1 MGEDGNG
8 DGGAL
13 SANGR
18 KVVRVGIL
26 SPIGKL
32 DPREAVDNVSNLILG
47 QIFEPAYAVTAGET
61 TVRPLLFSEPL
72 RHEAGQRY
80 SAAVRS
86 GVVFSDGTPLTAEL
100 LAQSLGRSPVLTTKA
115 AIAVR
120 GDRVVFTLTSINP
133 RFELTLTQSNCA
145 IVLEKD
151 GTLYGTGPFMFDG
164 RPTLRTLQT
173 TSPLRLI
180 RNPLWHGNTKI
191 DEVQF
196 IVRSA
201 DPDGSP
207 RELIESFRRG
217 EIDLTA
223 ALTAADLT
231 RGSLTSALPALQPGN
246 STGILF
252 FNTRHRILSR
262 ADVRR
267 AIAFAVDVQDIA
279 QRSYDKNPAAFIA
292 RSLLP
297 PMMGRPTGLPYVNR
311 EEAKRLLAAAGEARP
326 SRLSLLVPWAPRQY
340 LPKPMA
346 VAQAIRAH
354 LAEVG
359 IAVDLRETS
368 NGEEF
373 FADLTRGNFDL
384 ALAGW
389 IADNPDP
396 ADFFEA
402 LLWSKM
408 TEGDNQANP
417 SRWSHPAT
425 DAALAAFREAP
436 TDEHRK
442 ELERIIR
449 DEVPLLP
456 LIYGQSVVSHSRK
469 VRGVSLS
476 STGIVPL
483 AGLSLM

>member
-1 MGEDGNG
+1 MGENG
-8 DGGAL
+8 DGVSS
-13 SANGR
+13 SASGR
-18 KVVRVGIL
+18 KIVRVGIL
-26 SPIGKL
+26 APIAKL

-47 QIFEPAYAVTAGET
+47 QIFEPPYAGTAGET
-61 TVRPLLFSEPL
+61 TVHPVLFSEPL
-72 RHEAGQRY
+72 RHEGGQRY

-86 GVVFSDGTPLTAEL
+86 GVMFSDGTPLTAEL
-100 LAQSLGRSPVLTTKA
+100 TVRSLKRSAVLTTKA
-115 AIAVR
+115 AITVS
-120 GDRVVFTLTSINP
+120 GDRVVFTLASVNP

-151 GTLYGTGPFMFDG
+151 GTLYGTGAFMFEG
-164 RPTLRTLQT
+164 KPTLRTLQT
-173 TSPLRLI
+173 TSPLRLV
-180 RNPLWHGNTKI
+180 RNPLWRGKAKI
-191 DEVQF
+191 DEAQF
-196 IVRSA
+196 IVRPA

-223 ALTAADLT
+223 ALLVADLT
-231 RGSLTSALPALQPGN
+231 RYSLTSVVPALQPGN

-252 FNTRHRILSR
+252 FNTEHRVLSR

-267 AIAFAVDVQDIA
+267 AVALAIDVQDVA
-279 QRSYDKNPAAFIA
+279 QRSYDKNPVAFIA

-297 PMMGRPTGLPYVNR
+297 PMMGRPTGLPHMNR
-311 EEAKRLLAAAGEARP
+311 EESKRLLAAAGADRP
-326 SRLSLLVPWAPRQY
+326 SRLSLLIPWGPRQY

-359 IAVDLRETS
+359 ITVDLRETG
-368 NGEEF
+368 NGDEF

-417 SRWSHPAT
+417 SRWKHPPT

-436 TDEHRK
+436 TEENRK

-449 DEVPLLP
+449 EEAPLLP
-456 LIYGQSVVSHSRK
+456 LIYGQSAVSHSRK
-469 VRGVSLS
+469 VRGVSVS

-483 AGLSLM
+483 ADVSVM

>member
-1 MGEDGNG
+1 MAELR
-8 DGGAL
+8 DGGNS
-13 SANGR
+13 SASGT
-18 KVVRVGIL
+18 KIVRVGL
-26 SPIGKL
+26 LNPIGKL
-32 DPREAVDNVSNLILG
+32 DPRDAVDNVSNLVLG
-47 QIFEPAYAVTAGET
+47 QIFEPAYAVTAGEST
-61 TVRPLLFSEPL
+61 IQPLLFSEPL
-72 RHEAGQRY
+72 RHEGGQRY

-100 LAQSLGRSPVLTTKA
+100 VERSLKRSPVLGTKA
-115 AIAVR
+115 TIAVR
-120 GDRVVFTLTSINP
+120 GDRVNFDLTSVNP

-151 GTLYGTGPFMFDG
+151 GALYGTGPFMFEG
-164 RPTLRTLQT
+164 KPTLRALQT
-173 TSPLRLI
+173 TSALRLV
-180 RNPLWHGNTKI
+180 RNPLWRGSTKI

-196 IVRSA
+196 IVCLA

-207 RELIESFRRG
+207 RELIEAFRRG

-223 ALTAADLT
+223 ALTAADLARSNLAT
-231 RGSLTSALPALQPGN
+231 AVPAMQPGN

-267 AIAFAVDVQDIA
+267 AIALAIDVYDIA
-279 QRSYDKNPAAFIA
+279 QRSYDRNPLAFIA

-297 PMMGRPTGLPYVNR
+297 PMMGRPSGLPSMNR
-311 EEAKRLLAAAGEARP
+311 EEAKRLLAAAGADRP

-340 LPKPMA
+340 LPKPIGA
-346 VAQAIRAH
+346 AEAISAN

-359 IAVDLRETS
+359 ITVELRETAT
-368 NGEEF
+368 GEEF
-373 FADLTRGNFDL
+373 FGDLTRGNFDL

-408 TEGDNQANP
+408 AESEHQANP
-417 SRWSHPAT
+417 SRWKDPAT
-425 DAALAAFREAP
+425 DAALAVFRQAP
-436 TDEHRK
+436 TEENRK
-442 ELERIIR
+442 ELERLIAA
-449 DEVPLLP
+449 EAPLLP

-469 VRGVSLS
+469 VRGVSVA

-483 AGLSLM
+483 ASVSLM

>member
-1 MGEDGNG
+1 MGEDRNG
-8 DGGAL
+8 DGGNS
-13 SANGR
+13 SASSR
-18 KVVRVGIL
+18 KIVRVGIL

-32 DPREAVDNVSNLILG
+32 DPREALDNVSNLILG
-47 QIFEPAYAVTAGET
+47 QIFEPAYAVTVGET
-61 TVRPLLFSEPL
+61 TVQPVLFSEPL
-72 RHEAGQRY
+72 RHEGGRRY

-100 LAQSLGRSPVLTTKA
+100 TARSLNRSAVLTTKA
-115 AIAVR
+115 AIAVQ
-120 GDRVVFTLTSINP
+120 GDRIVFTLASVNP

-145 IVLEKD
+145 IVMEKG
-151 GTLYGTGPFMFDG
+151 GTLYGTGPFMFEG
-164 RPTLRTLQT
+164 RPALRELQT
-173 TSPLRLI
+173 TSPLRLV
-180 RNPLWHGNTKI
+180 RNPLWRGNAKV

-196 IVRSA
+196 IVRPC

-223 ALTAADLT
+223 ALTVADLT
-231 RGSLTSALPALQPGN
+231 RGSLTSVVPTLQPGN

-252 FNTRHRILSR
+252 FNTERRILSR
-262 ADVRR
+262 AGVRR
-267 AIAFAVDVQDIA
+267 AIALAIDVQDIA
-279 QRSYDKNPAAFIA
+279 QRSYDKNPVAFIA

-297 PMMGRPTGLPYVNR
+297 PMMGRPTGLPYMSRV
-311 EEAKRLLAAAGEARP
+311 EAKRLMAAAGADRP
-326 SRLSLLVPWAPRQY
+326 SRLSLLIPWAPRQY

-354 LAEVG
+354 LAEIDIV
-359 IAVDLRETS
+359 VDLRETGT
-368 NGEEF
+368 GEEF

-417 SRWSHPAT
+417 SRWKHPAT

-436 TDEHRK
+436 TEENRK
-442 ELERIIR
+442 ELERLIR
-449 DEVPLLP
+449 EEVPLLP

-483 AGLSLM
+483 AGVSVI